1 MHCNFYEIIF
11 IVFLWFCFSCREVEV
26 TMDPDDDLM
35 LSRAAH
41 SDDETLSYIVAD
53 KLWNF
58 IQSRSLRYKMHN
70 DADLVV
76 SSEPRGNLNIG
87 FSINTKNALETGRGR
102 MRQIAPLIAAVATK
116 IGVIGVLLFK
126 GLVLLVGKALV
137 VSKLALVLAVI
148 LGLKKIL
155 GKKHVTYEVVAHP
168 HHTESHHV
176 AAAAPH
182 QDSYSTGWGR
192 ALEGFFEAI
201 ENLPQDLP
209 DAQEQAYNGQSQ

>member
-1 MHCNFYEIIF
+1 
-11 IVFLWFCFSCREVEV
+11 
-26 TMDPDDDLM
+26 MDPDDDLM

-41 SDDETLSYIVAD
+41 SDDETLSYIIAD

-58 IQSRSLRYKMHN
+58 IQSRSLRYRMHN
-70 DADLVV
+70 DADFVV

-87 FSINTKNALETGRGR
+87 LSINTKNALETGRGR
-102 MRQIAPLIAAVATK
+102 MRQLAPLIAAVATK

-168 HHTESHHV
+168 HHTESHH
-176 AAAAPH
+176 AAPAPH
-182 QDSYSTGWGR
+182 ADSYSTGWGR
-192 ALEGFFEAI
+192 ALEGFFETI
-201 ENLPQDLP
+201 ENLPQDSP
-209 DAQEQAYNGQSQ
+209 DAQEQAYSGQSQ